1 MKLALIRKKYSP
13 FGGAE
18 RYLDTLVEHLLG
30 LGHEVH
36 IFANQ
41 WESETGISQPKTGRL
56 FFHKVPMIKGLS
68 VLKLLSF
75 AINARRLLK
84 KERFDVI
91 HSFERT
97 LYQDIYRAGDGCHKE
112 WLIQRA
118 KYEAPWKTFLV
129 RVNPLHWVFLW
140 IEKQIFKQNNTKI
153 VIANSER
160 GKEEIIRH
168 YNFPPER
175 IRVILNAVD
184 STRFHPD
191 NRKKY
196 RKAVRA
202 RLGIAED
209 ESAMLFLGSGFERK
223 GLKFAIEALSMM
235 HDPKI
240 KLIVAGRDYSRRYKR
255 QARMLGVIDNVLFC
269 GPTKESEKLYAAA
282 DVFVLPTVYDPFSNA
297 CLEAMASGVPVVTSK
312 INGVSELIEDGIT
325 GVCVEDPSDVEALKQ
340 AIEQLL
346 QRGNSET
353 IEWAKTKGRLMNM
366 ENHIRETIECY
377 ETMLFSRRVGSAH
390 Q

>member
-1 MKLALIRKKYSP
+1 MKLALIRKKHSP

-18 RYLDTLVEHLLG
+18 RYLDTLVEHLLR
-30 LGHEVH
+30 LGHELH

-41 WESETGISQPKTGRL
+41 WESEAGISQPKTGRL
-56 FFHKVPMIKGLS
+56 FFHKVPMVNGLS

-112 WLIQRA
+112 WLVQRA

-129 RVNPLHWVFLW
+129 RVNPLHWAFLW

-168 YNFPPER
+168 YNFPPEQ
-175 IRVILNAVD
+175 IQVIYNGVD
-184 STRFHPD
+184 SNRFHTALREKL
-191 NRKKY
+191 RKD
-196 RKAVRA
+196 VRD
-202 RLGIAED
+202 RLGITVD
-209 ESAMLFLGSGFERK
+209 DRVVLFLGSGFERK
-223 GLKFAIEALSMM
+223 GLRFAIEALSMM

-240 KLIVAGRDYSRRYKR
+240 KLIVAGRDDSRRYKR
-255 QARMLGVIDNVLFC
+255 QAIRLGVMNSVLFY
-269 GPTKESEKLYAAA
+269 GPTKEPERLYAAA
-282 DVFVLPTVYDPFSNA
+282 DVFVLPTVYEPFSNA

-325 GVCVEDPSDVEALKQ
+325 GVCLEDPSDVGALKD
-340 AIEQLL
+340 AIQRLL
-346 QRGNSET
+346 RQGNSET
-353 IEWAKTKGRLMNM
+353 VRWAERKCRSMDVK
-366 ENHIRETIECY
+366 NHVRETVECY
-377 ETMLFSRRVGSAH
+377 EAMLSQYNENKKF
-390 Q
+390 